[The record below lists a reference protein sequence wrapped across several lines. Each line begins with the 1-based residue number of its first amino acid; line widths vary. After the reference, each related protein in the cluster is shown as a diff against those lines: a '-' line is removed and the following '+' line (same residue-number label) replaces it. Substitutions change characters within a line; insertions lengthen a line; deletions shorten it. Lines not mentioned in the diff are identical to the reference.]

1 MSLRRESTITAYWP
15 ALCVKLAQA
24 RVVRQEGSSFE
35 EMSPLLFSCKAF
47 FLLISYQWQRAQS
60 TVGGA
65 IPVLLALGSLTKQSE
80 QATESKLVF
89 SALKGLRISCCL

>member
-35 EMSPLLFSCKAF
+35 EMSPCYSAVRH
-47 FLLISYQWQRAQS
+47 FLIISDQWQRTQS

-65 IPVLLALGSLTKQSE
+65 IPVLLALGSLKKQSE
-80 QATESKLVF
+80 L
-89 SALKGLRISCCL
+89 